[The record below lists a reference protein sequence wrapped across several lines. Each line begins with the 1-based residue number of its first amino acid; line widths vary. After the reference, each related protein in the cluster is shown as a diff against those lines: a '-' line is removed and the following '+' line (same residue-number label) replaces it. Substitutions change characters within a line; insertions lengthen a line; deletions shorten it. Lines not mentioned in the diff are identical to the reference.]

1 MEDKKLLQLVS
12 DIGFD
17 MLSYGGEIYRV
28 EETVKRICFAY
39 GIEIVD
45 VFAIPST
52 IIVSITRQE
61 ETYSRTRRII
71 SKGTDLDKVD
81 QLNNLSRQLC
91 REKPDYISAKEM
103 LRQIR
108 TGIEYP
114 LWMLCGAHGAAAL
127 IFALFFGG
135 NWKDG
140 MWAFPIGIMIKLV
153 SYGMGK
159 LNANSFFV
167 TVICGALSALMA
179 GFGAQ
184 LHILDQVSHV
194 LMGAIMN
201 LVPGLMLTNAMR
213 DIMAGDF
220 IAGLT
225 RIAEAVLI
233 GAGIAVGVM
242 MPLSFFQS
250 LLGKSSV
257 RGDFLTCLYAA
268 AGVVAFGIV
277 FNLRNKKL
285 LFSAIGGAISWLA
298 YLLTCRLF
306 TTDIFG
312 YFVAAAVMSI
322 YAEIFARI
330 HKTPVTIYL
339 VAGLIPLVP
348 GSGIYR
354 TMEYCVMVENQL
366 FWETGLYTL
375 EIAAVIGFAMI
386 CVSSIVRILFTGRSV
401 CRVYRKIKDHY
412 LCDL

>member
-12 DIGFD
+12 EIGFD

-39 GIEIVD
+39 GMDGVD
-45 VFAIPST
+45 VFAIPTT
-52 IIVSITRQE
+52 IIVSITRQD
-61 ETYSRTRRII
+61 ETYSRTRRLA

-81 QLNNLSRQLC
+81 RLNNLSRRLC
-91 REKPDYISAKEM
+91 REKPDYDLAKEW

-108 TGIEYP
+108 SGLEYP
-114 LWMLCGAHGAAAL
+114 LWMLCCAHGAAAL

-135 NWKDG
+135 SWKDG
-140 MWAFPIGIMIKLV
+140 LWAFPIGIMIKLV
-153 SYGMGK
+153 SYGLGK

-179 GFGAQ
+179 GLGAQ
-184 LHILDQVSHV
+184 LHVLDQVSHV

-220 IAGLT
+220 IAGLM
-225 RIAEAVLI
+225 RVAEAVLI

-242 MPLSFFQS
+242 VPLSFFQS

-277 FNLRNKKL
+277 FNIRNKKL
-285 LFSAIGGAISWLA
+285 FFSAIGGAISWLA
-298 YLLTCRLF
+298 YLLTCDLF
-306 TTDIFG
+306 ATDIFG
-312 YFVAAAVMSI
+312 YFFAAVVMSI
-322 YAEIFARI
+322 YAEVFARV

-354 TMEYCVMVENQL
+354 TMEYCVIGENQL

-375 EIAAVIGFAMI
+375 EIASVIGFAMI
-386 CVSSIVRILFTGRSV
+386 CVSSVVRILFTGHSIFLG
-401 CRVYRKIKDHY
+401 KQAGLEEK
-412 LCDL
+412 

>member
-52 IIVSITRQE
+52 ISVSITRQE

-108 TGIEYP
+108 TGTEYP
-114 LWMLCGAHGAAAL
+114 LWMLCCAHGAAAL

-140 MWAFPIGIMIKLV
+140 LWAFPIGIMIKLV

-201 LVPGLMLTNAMR
+201 LSTRTDAYQCY
-213 DIMAGDF
+213 AGYYGRGFYCRIDANSRGRTHWCRNCRWRNDAPVF
-220 IAGLT
+220 LSITAGKKQCARRL
-225 RIAEAVLI
+225 
-233 GAGIAVGVM
+233 
-242 MPLSFFQS
+242 
-250 LLGKSSV
+250 
-257 RGDFLTCLYAA
+257 
-268 AGVVAFGIV
+268 
-277 FNLRNKKL
+277 FNLPVC
-285 LFSAIGGAISWLA
+285 SSW
-298 YLLTCRLF
+298 CGSFRH
-306 TTDIFG
+306 
-312 YFVAAAVMSI
+312 
-322 YAEIFARI
+322 RI
-330 HKTPVTIYL
+330 
-339 VAGLIPLVP
+339 
-348 GSGIYR
+348 
-354 TMEYCVMVENQL
+354 
-366 FWETGLYTL
+366 
-375 EIAAVIGFAMI
+375 
-386 CVSSIVRILFTGRSV
+386 
-401 CRVYRKIKDHY
+401 
-412 LCDL
+412 

>member
-153 SYGMGK
+153 SYGFTEGFYYK
-159 LNANSFFV
+159 PRVDKELLRKYSKGIIASSACLAGEVPRNILNVSYEKAKEV
-167 TVICGALSALMA
+167 AL
-179 GFGAQ
+179 
-184 LHILDQVSHV
+184 
-194 LMGAIMN
+194 
-201 LVPGLMLTNAMR
+201 
-213 DIMAGDF
+213 
-220 IAGLT
+220 
-225 RIAEAVLI
+225 E
-233 GAGIAVGVM
+233 
-242 MPLSFFQS
+242 
-250 LLGKSSV
+250 
-257 RGDFLTCLYAA
+257 
-268 AGVVAFGIV
+268 
-277 FNLRNKKL
+277 
-285 LFSAIGGAISWLA
+285 
-298 YLLTCRLF
+298 YL
-306 TTDIFG
+306 DIFG
-312 YFVAAAVMSI
+312 EGNYFLELQDHGIREQKIVNEALVRMSR
-322 YAEIFARI
+322 E
-330 HKTPVTIYL
+330 T
-339 VAGLIPLVP
+339 GIPLICTND
-348 GSGIYR
+348 SHYIYK
-354 TMEYCVMVENQL
+354 EDAEPHA
-366 FWETGLYTL
+366 LYQRR
-375 EIAAVIGFAMI
+375 G
-386 CVSSIVRILFTGRSV
+386 
-401 CRVYRKIKDHY
+401 
-412 LCDL
+412 CDST